1 MVFPYASANIRN
13 FSEEKKNIQN
23 IHPKRVIWL
32 IRNAKMATAE
42 IALCK
47 KKTHPDDPNF
57 QLTIVRVDNK
67 LHTHE
72 TSKNYTHETSKN
84 LYKSE
89 RGESTTISGQVAPP
103 PSLCK
108 GFSDSKDFLHHG
120 IFNKDCR
127 NSCNCWSLHW

>member
-1 MVFPYASANIRN
+1 MASLHGSVSVRN
-13 FSEEKKNIQN
+13 YTQGKKNIQN
-23 IHPKRVIWL
+23 IPLKRVICAFL
-32 IRNAKMATAE
+32 NAKMATAE

-67 LHTHE
+67 LH
-72 TSKNYTHETSKN
+72 THETSKN

>member
-1 MVFPYASANIRN
+1 MAFPYASANIRN

-42 IALCK
+42 IALCEK
-47 KKTHPDDPNF
+47 KSRPAIRSF
-57 QLTIVRVDNK
+57 RLLIAGS
-67 LHTHE
+67 E
-72 TSKNYTHETSKN
+72 TQYNYDESSKN

-103 PSLCK
+103 PLLCK
-108 GFSDSKDFLHHG
+108 DFSDSKDFLHHG

-127 NSCNCWSLHW
+127 NSCIYTLLEW